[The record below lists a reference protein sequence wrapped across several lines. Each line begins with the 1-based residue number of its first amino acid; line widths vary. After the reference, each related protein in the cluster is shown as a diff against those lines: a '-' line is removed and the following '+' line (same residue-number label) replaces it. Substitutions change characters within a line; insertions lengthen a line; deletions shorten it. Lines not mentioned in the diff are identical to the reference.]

1 MQYPCQDFIG
11 GSNAVKRPNVI
22 IRFNSGDG
30 IYSLTLTE
38 YPSTGRYRFT
48 IITHDNNMGA
58 FVCLGQEE
66 RRSSLREVGI
76 MMEGLT
82 ESDAF

>member
-1 MQYPCQDFIG
+1 ML
-11 GSNAVKRPNVI
+11 

-48 IITHDNNMGA
+48 IITDDNNMGA
-58 FVCLGQEE
+58 YVCLGQEG
-66 RRSSLREVGI
+66 RRNSLREVGI
-76 MMEGLT
+76 LTDGLT